1 MKFYVYHSNRV
12 CFNVVYLPKGEKDY
26 IILTVNL
33 IIKLVRFSAA
43 FQLIANKLIG
53 KANEMV
59 TVNKEIESIKRSTII
74 YQRFGS

>member
-1 MKFYVYHSNRV
+1 M
-12 CFNVVYLPKGEKDY
+12 YLPKGEKYY

-33 IIKLVRFSAA
+33 SIKLVRFSAA
-43 FQLIANKLIG
+43 FQLIKNKLIG

-59 TVNKEIESIKRSTII
+59 TVNEEIESIKRSTII